1 MIRAC
6 RWLTLACWAGLF
18 VFWLARPIWLVPT
31 LPPAIPL
38 KLLLAGALLFPLRG
52 LLHGRPYT
60 HGWACFLALGYF
72 VLSVDDLAGGLASR
86 PLGWI
91 GLLLSVGFFLGCMGY
106 ARLEGRR
113 RKLAAAASAP
123 PAA

>member
-1 MIRAC
+1 MTG
-6 RWLTLACWAGLF
+6 RWQTPRRRRRRVGWEQRRKRRWQPSCQTGSDGGAALF
-18 VFWLARPIWLVPT
+18 
-31 LPPAIPL
+31 
-38 KLLLAGALLFPLRG
+38 
-52 LLHGRPYT
+52 
-60 HGWACFLALGYF
+60 
-72 VLSVDDLAGGLASR
+72 AGGLASR

>member
-18 VFWLARPIWLVPT
+18 AFWLLRPIWLVPT
-31 LPPAIPL
+31 PAPAIPL

-72 VLSVDDLAGGLASR
+72 VLSVDDLAGGLADKA
-86 PLGWI
+86 LGWI
-91 GLLLSVGFFLGCMGY
+91 GLLLSVGFFLGSMGY

-123 PAA
+123 PAV